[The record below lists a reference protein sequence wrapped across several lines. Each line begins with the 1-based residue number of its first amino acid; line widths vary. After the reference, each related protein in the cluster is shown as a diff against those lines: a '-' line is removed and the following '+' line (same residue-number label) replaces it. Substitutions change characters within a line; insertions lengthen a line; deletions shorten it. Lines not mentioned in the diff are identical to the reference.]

1 MEGRNSYLAAG
12 RITGVTW
19 LGRMVSVRRVDLIPK
34 PWGPLKGLNHGG
46 DVWERCSRST
56 MENGWSKIMARGSKE
71 VVVIKGKDGGHLFQG
86 GNGDGG
92 NNRWIWGVRRG

>member
-1 MEGRNSYLAAG
+1 
-12 RITGVTW
+12 
-19 LGRMVSVRRVDLIPK
+19 
-34 PWGPLKGLNHGG
+34 
-46 DVWERCSRST
+46 